1 VYCGC
6 VIPKTEREVIAELQ
20 ELTRGEA
27 LQMARSAD
35 VETWVLLVK
44 AKKINS
50 IWVVKSLCRNL
61 QEAKQ
66 FTDLM
71 GYANGWLWM
80 HWRKK

>member
-1 VYCGC
+1 

-27 LQMARSAD
+27 LQMARGGD
-35 VETWVLLVK
+35 VESWVLLSK

-71 GYANGWLWM
+71 GYASGWLWM